1 MEFLSKSQVH
11 SQDEGF
17 QVMYFLIGHA
27 HVSFQSDSEWHII
40 IYFYNSQTYPLI
52 CISLVLHTRVLS
64 NYLT

>member
-17 QVMYFLIGHA
+17 QVIYFLIGHA

-40 IYFYNSQTYPLI
+40 YVYNNQTYHLM

-64 NYLT
+64 DYLT